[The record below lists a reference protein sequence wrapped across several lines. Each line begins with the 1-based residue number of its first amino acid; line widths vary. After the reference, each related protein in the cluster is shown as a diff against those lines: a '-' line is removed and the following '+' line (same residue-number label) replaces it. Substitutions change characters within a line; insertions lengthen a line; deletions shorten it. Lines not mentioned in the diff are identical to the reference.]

1 MKASELI
8 RQLADAISKDGDLD
22 VVLPMPH
29 IGFLEDYRVG
39 PPQHYLNLE
48 DFFGEGERIVIDYNT
63 AELENFSDGDWLGSE
78 LDEGGPEVAGEIT
91 NPRGDG
97 NDGYMAWTSECDC
110 VYECNCGGGCECSCQ
125 SIFDWL
131 RAPPTQEASV
141 MEGPCDDD
149 AYAAFHDSCSDWE
162 EGGPHHEC

>member
-39 PPQHYLNLE
+39 PPQHFLNLE
-48 DFFGEGERIVIDYNT
+48 DFFGEGERIVIDYDT

-91 NPRGDG
+91 TPRGDG
-97 NDGYMAWTSECDC
+97 NDGYMAGATECDYI
-110 VYECNCGGGCECSCQ
+110 YECNCGGECQ
-125 SIFDWL
+125 SVFDWL
-131 RAPPTQEASV
+131 RAPPTQEAGV

-149 AYAAFHDSCSDWE
+149 SFAAFLHDSSDWE
-162 EGGPHHEC
+162 EFDPHPEW